1 VLLSFLWGSSF
12 MAIKASLE
20 FLPPVLFAA
29 IRYDIAGILLV
40 VYAATIS
47 DYRLLPIYYFV
58 LKCIIL

>member
-1 VLLSFLWGSSF
+1 